1 MYYFVFAL
9 LYVFSLIPF
18 FILYPISNGIAFL
31 LYHVF
36 KYRREVVFKNLKI
49 AFPEKTAEEHK
60 RIAKRFY
67 QNLTDTFLEIIKL
80 ISMSDKTLAKRCSGD
95 FSMIDELAKKG
106 KNIQIHAGHQFNW
119 EYGNLFMSGAIKT
132 IPSYAVYTPISNKP
146 LERLF
151 LKIRQRYGT
160 RFIRSTE
167 FKIKR
172 EEIFKNRFV
181 FFLAADQ
188 VPGNVAIGYWQNYFG
203 KPAPF
208 ITGPEIG
215 GIKNNTAIVFARSR
229 IIKRGHYVCECSLFA
244 ENGATTGTGEIT
256 RAFRDFLEKVIKE
269 EPHNY
274 LWTHRRWKSEYKPEF
289 KNKWIDDRAKVPA

>member
-1 MYYFVFAL
+1 MYYIVFPL
-9 LYVFSLIPF
+9 LYVISLIPF
-18 FILYPISNGIAFL
+18 FILYPISDGIAFL

-36 KYRREVVFKNLKI
+36 KYRRDVVYKNLQI
-49 AFPEKTAEEHK
+49 AFPEKTVKEHK
-60 RIAKRFY
+60 AIAKRFY

-80 ISMSDKTLAKRCSGD
+80 ISISDKTLAKRCGGD

-119 EYGNLFMSGAIKT
+119 EYGSLFMSGSIKT
-132 IPSYAVYTPISNKP
+132 IATYAIYTPINSKP

-160 RFIRSTE
+160 RFIKSTE
-167 FKIKR
+167 FKTKKDQ
-172 EEIFKNRFV
+172 IFKERFV

-188 VPGNVAIGYWQNYFG
+188 VPGNAAGGYWQNYFG

-208 ITGPEIG
+208 ITGPEIS

-229 IIKRGHYVCECSLFA
+229 IVKRGHYVCECSLFA
-244 ENGATTGTGEIT
+244 ENGASTETGEIT
-256 RAFRDFLEKVIKE
+256 RAFRDFLEKVVRE

-274 LWTHRRWKSEYKPEF
+274 LWTHRRWKLEYKPEF
-289 KNKWIDDRAKVPA
+289 KNKWIDDKTNAPG